1 MPFEI
6 HLIYYIL
13 KNEWTF
19 QFQQAVQE
27 KYRLVCES
35 LDSLNSWLEKV
46 EKEISNQETIT
57 EEVHELKTQLK
68 TIKVFLLKDFHF
80 LRKLIA

>member
-1 MPFEI
+1 
-6 HLIYYIL
+6 
-13 KNEWTF
+13 
-19 QFQQAVQE
+19 
-27 KYRLVCES
+27 VCES